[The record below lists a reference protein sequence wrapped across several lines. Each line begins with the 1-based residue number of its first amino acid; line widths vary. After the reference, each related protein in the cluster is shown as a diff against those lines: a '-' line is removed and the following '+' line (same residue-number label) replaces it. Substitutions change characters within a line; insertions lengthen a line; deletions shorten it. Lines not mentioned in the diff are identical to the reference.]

1 MDILIRNCNLISMAR
16 NRPKYEENIDIY
28 IEDDKIA
35 EIGEYITPRPGAYII
50 DAEGKICMPGLI
62 NTHAHLSM
70 SIFRETLDGYTLQNW
85 LTKKIWPMEDKLTPD
100 DIYAAS
106 ILSCLEMVT
115 TGTTTANDQ
124 YFMTESTIEAALKVG
139 TRLQLTRTVNDIGNM
154 QEERIEELEELIQR
168 YNNRYDLITLNIGIH
183 GLYTTGRETVE
194 KLVNYA
200 KENNLP
206 IHMHFCEN
214 QKEVEDIKKDYS
226 VSSPVDVIEDIFEDT
241 HIILAHAVKLTD
253 NEIKRLKCMPVH
265 ISHCPISNLRL
276 GCGVAKIQEMID
288 NGINV
293 SLGTDG
299 QGSGSNLDMFEVMK
313 FTALLQKGVF
323 ENVKNMDSYE
333 VLKMA
338 TINGAK
344 ALGLEDEIGSIEVR
358 KESRYYIVRLKHGD
372 YKSYTEQFL
381 PILYIILKEAMYL
394 ILS

>member
-276 GCGVAKIQEMID
+276 GL
-288 NGINV
+288 
-293 SLGTDG
+293 SL
-299 QGSGSNLDMFEVMK
+299 
-313 FTALLQKGVF
+313 
-323 ENVKNMDSYE
+323 
-333 VLKMA
+333 
-338 TINGAK
+338 IH
-344 ALGLEDEIGSIEVR
+344 I
-358 KESRYYIVRLKHGD
+358 
-372 YKSYTEQFL
+372 
-381 PILYIILKEAMYL
+381 
-394 ILS
+394 

>member
-1 MDILIRNCNLISMAR
+1 MISLIMIS
-16 NRPKYEENIDIY
+16 
-28 IEDDKIA
+28 
-35 EIGEYITPRPGAYII
+35 
-50 DAEGKICMPGLI
+50 
-62 NTHAHLSM
+62 S
-70 SIFRETLDGYTLQNW
+70 
-85 LTKKIWPMEDKLTPD
+85 
-100 DIYAAS
+100 
-106 ILSCLEMVT
+106 
-115 TGTTTANDQ
+115 AN
-124 YFMTESTIEAALKVG
+124 
-139 TRLQLTRTVNDIGNM
+139 
-154 QEERIEELEELIQR
+154 
-168 YNNRYDLITLNIGIH
+168 
-183 GLYTTGRETVE
+183 
-194 KLVNYA
+194 
-200 KENNLP
+200 
-206 IHMHFCEN
+206 
-214 QKEVEDIKKDYS
+214 
-226 VSSPVDVIEDIFEDT
+226 T

-358 KESRYYIVRLKHGD
+358 KESRYYIVRLKYRD

>member
-100 DIYAAS
+100 DVYAAS

-124 YFMTESTIEAALKVG
+124 YFMEESTIEAALKVG

-154 QEERIEELEELIQR
+154 QEERMEELEELIQR
-168 YNNRYDLITLNIGIH
+168 YNNRYDLITLNVGIH
-183 GLYTTGRETVE
+183 GLYTTGRETVQ

-226 VSSPVDVIEDIFEDT
+226 VSSPVDVIEDIFQDT
-241 HIILAHAVKLTD
+241 HTILAHAVKLTD
-253 NEIKRLKCMPVH
+253 DEIKRLGNMQVH

-276 GCGVAKIQEMID
+276 GCGVAKVQEMIN

-293 SLGTDG
+293 SIGTDG
-299 QGSGSNLDMFEVMK
+299 QGSGSNLDMFEAMK

-344 ALGLEDEIGSIEVR
+344 ALGLEDEIGSVEVR
-358 KESRYYIVRLKHGD
+358 KESRYYIVRPKHRD
-372 YKSYTEQFL
+372 YKPDAEQFL